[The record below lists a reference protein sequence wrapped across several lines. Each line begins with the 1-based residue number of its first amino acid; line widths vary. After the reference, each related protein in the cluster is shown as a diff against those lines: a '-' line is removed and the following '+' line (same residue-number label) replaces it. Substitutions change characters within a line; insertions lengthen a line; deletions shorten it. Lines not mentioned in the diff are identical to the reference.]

1 MIAAIPRLAF
11 LTVMLLAAI
20 SVSAQVTLRD
30 IRLHHH
36 GDYTRI
42 AVELDGKADYELR
55 NFSDRHEM
63 VLLEIKGVS
72 GDIPRVQMPS
82 GRSLVNAHATRH
94 REETGVLGLHFRT
107 TTQVRLEDQTL
118 ENPHRI
124 VVDLYPAGG
133 STPAPREA
141 SSRSSGGWVR
151 RIILDPGHGGH
162 HKGGVGRLN
171 GRTVYEKEVAMR
183 VAERAERYFLSDP
196 RFEARLTRRTDTYV
210 GLYERTQIASRL
222 TGDLFISIHANAVEG
237 AAAQRRARG
246 FEIFTWNPT
255 ANSAAAARAMERMER
270 EEARAGGVT
279 PDNNA
284 ILTSIMR
291 DALMSQALESR
302 IVAQAVHRVA
312 VRDPYLRANDRG
324 LHRARFRVLEIYD
337 MPSILVEMGFMT
349 HPEEVR
355 LLFSADFQEKWA
367 RIMYEGVIEYYV
379 QTDPEFPRTIA
390 AANAQRGN

>member
-1 MIAAIPRLAF
+1 MAAPAEVVIN
-11 LTVMLLAAI
+11 
-20 SVSAQVTLRD
+20 D

-36 GDYTRI
+36 GEYTRVV
-42 AVELDGKADYELR
+42 VELDGKADYQLR
-55 NFSDRHEM
+55 NYSDKHEM
-63 VLLEIKGVS
+63 ILLEIKGVS
-72 GDIPRVQMPS
+72 SDFPRVQMPG
-82 GRSLVNAHATRH
+82 GRSFVNAHASRY
-94 REETGVLGLHFRT
+94 REETSVLGLHFRT
-107 TTQVRLEDQTL
+107 ATAVTLKDQTL
-118 ENPHRI
+118 EDPHRI
-124 VVDLYPAGG
+124 VVDLYRGGGPGAGPPASLPPAGT
-133 STPAPREA
+133 SSDA
-141 SSRSSGGWVR
+141 SSGEWVR

-171 GRTVYEKEVAMR
+171 GRTVYEKEVVIR
-183 VAERAERYFLSDP
+183 VAERAERYFRSDP
-196 RFEARLTRRTDTYV
+196 RFDVQLTRRADVYL

-222 TGDLFISIHANAVEG
+222 NGDLFISIHANAVEG

-255 ANSAAAARAMERMER
+255 ANSSAAARAMERMEN
-270 EEARAGGVT
+270 EESRAGVNR
-279 PDNNA
+279 DNNA

-291 DALMSQALESR
+291 DALMTQSIESR
-302 IVAQAVHRVA
+302 VVAQAVHRVA
-312 VRDPYLRANDRG
+312 ARDPYLRSNDRG
-324 LHRARFRVLEIYD
+324 IHRARFRVLEIFD
-337 MPSILVEMGFMT
+337 MPSILVELGFMT